1 MTDAGLQKFSRLIA
15 EFSAHYEMDDLTPD
29 DNGVTG
35 FVVDNRE
42 MALQLLPEGEV
53 VLASIELGTSS
64 EATTAN
70 LLLMKAN
77 QSLFALD
84 GMVIGIR
91 AESGQYCLFDRIDI
105 SHLDFPGFDAR
116 IARILERAEQWGAF
130 LGAFVP
136 TAVAADSAGDAESE
150 HPEGELSLGN
160 FIHV

>member
-1 MTDAGLQKFSRLIA
+1 MTDSGLQKFSCLIG
-15 EFSAHYEMDDLTPD
+15 EFSAHYEMGDLTPD
-29 DNGVTG
+29 DDGVAG

-42 MALQLLPEGEV
+42 MTLQLLSEGEV

-64 EATTAN
+64 EAAMAN
-70 LLLMKAN
+70 LLLLKAN

-91 AESGQYCLFDRIDI
+91 AESGRYCLFDRIDI

-136 TAVAADSAGDAESE
+136 AAVAADSTGDAESE
-150 HPEGELSLGN
+150 HPEGTLSLGN